1 MFAHCML
8 LFEFIY
14 FKTDVM
20 KQVIVNFDWKA
31 QAFGI
36 VSLQDQVMSVARFKV
51 EALVFILT
59 SWWK

>member
-20 KQVIVNFDWKA
+20 KQVVVNFDWKA
-31 QAFGI
+31 QACVI
-36 VSLQDQVMSVARFKV
+36 VSIQNQVCIGGNVSCK
-51 EALVFILT
+51 I
-59 SWWK
+59 